1 MWFAESIPA
10 PLKYFYT
17 SFKGCRL
24 KEIKC
29 SALLNGFALVGELIL
44 FSYLLQMLC
53 TGWRRT
59 RRPASSVCSLTS
71 FKCTGWRRTGSV
83 LLPPSRQC
91 CCLEDRFCSLTS
103 CKTVLLSGGQVLFSY
118 LLQDS
123 TAVRRR
129 TGSVLLPPPSL
140 SAAEKPG
147 DQQVLFSYLLQVL
160 QVGGQVLFSYLLQV
174 LRLEDRFCSL
184 TSFKCCR
191 LEKDWVASRFWLGM
205 R

>member
-1 MWFAESIPA
+1 MKTIQFREFAFFPPPPPPPTSVITGKVCTYKDTFNSQNFTATAAKLARFHHKYVFAESIPA
-10 PLKYFYT
+10 RLKYFYT

-29 SALLNGFALVGELIL
+29 LALLNGFALVGELIL

-53 TGWRRT
+53 TGCRRP

-103 CKTVLLSGGQVLFSY
+103 CKTVLLSGEGQVLFSC
-118 LLQDS
+118 
-123 TAVRRR
+123 
-129 TGSVLLPPPSL
+129 
-140 SAAEKPG
+140 
-147 DQQVLFSYLLQVL
+147 LLQV
-160 QVGGQVLFSYLLQV
+160 
-174 LRLEDRFCSL
+174 
-184 TSFKCCR
+184 
-191 LEKDWVASRFWLGM
+191 
-205 R
+205 